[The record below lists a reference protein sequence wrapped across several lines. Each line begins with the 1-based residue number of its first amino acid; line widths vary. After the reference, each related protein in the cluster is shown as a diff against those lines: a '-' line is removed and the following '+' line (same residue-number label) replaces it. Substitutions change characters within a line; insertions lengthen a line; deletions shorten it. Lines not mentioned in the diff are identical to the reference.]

1 MRFEIRE
8 DYPGELLERADEAR
22 KGLVDGLAA
31 AVARAH
37 AEAGQPAPTR
47 DPMRPSRDLVDEMAA
62 LFARR
67 LPRLL
72 DDVATFLGGE
82 RKREASP

>member
-8 DYPGELLERADEAR
+8 DYPGELLERADEVR
-22 KGLVDGLAA
+22 KGLDDGLAA

-37 AEAGQPAPTR
+37 AEAGQPAPNR
-47 DPMRPSRDLVDEMAA
+47 DPMRPSRDLVDRMGA
-62 LFARR
+62 LFAAR

-72 DDVATFLGGE
+72 DDVTAFLGGE
-82 RKREASP
+82 RRR